1 MRLIDTSTGILK
13 EFIGS
18 NVPTYAIL
26 SHTWEDDEITYKDY
40 IKGRNQLRKGYEK
53 ITQTCRLARENDIAY
68 AWIDTCCID
77 KSSSAELSE
86 AINSMYLWYER
97 AIQCYVFLSDLGV
110 DTELKSALPRCRWFT
125 RGWTLQELIAN
136 RTVTFFD
143 SKWNHRG
150 TKLDLARHL
159 AEITLIDEDVMKG
172 NANLSDFCVATKMS
186 WAAKRSTTRI
196 EDRAYCLLG
205 LFEVNMPLLY
215 GEGEKAFQRLQEEII
230 RSTPDFSIFAWTKP
244 ACSRPDYIQRHR
256 IYCGILATS
265 PSDFSRRPYAGRGTL
280 KQEDFN
286 AYEFALSNFGLR
298 TRAHIESHQTDWGGY
313 SYVLPLQNLTRRH
326 SANGLTLG
334 VRLRKC
340 GPDIFVREDPWALF
354 HGPKGAP
361 NAPRERYYLTSISKA
376 EQRCATFTDD
386 LFIEKSRKYA
396 LQVQRPPEVDL
407 YDAWPGSRYDD
418 EDQLFFAEQSICD
431 CCMMRLWVK
440 FQVRVG
446 RRDVVVDFECVFYAV
461 GWSSESAD
469 DIQCTLFEY
478 EANSKSVNELQAQ
491 IAQWDHDR
499 DGVIGQLIYYHI
511 PKQKAFVFN
520 IPDTMYSVYVS
531 YQLTPTPLRMTSPR
545 ISSWTV
551 KFSTETYETANMPL
565 IDRGQWGKA

>member
-1 MRLIDTSTGILK
+1 MRLIDTSTGIMK

-18 NVPTYAIL
+18 DIPAYAIL

-40 IKGRNQLRKGYEK
+40 IKGRNQLSKGYEK
-53 ITQTCRLARENDIAY
+53 ITQTCSLARENGVAY

-77 KSSSAELSE
+77 KRSSAELTE

-97 AIQCYVFLSDLGV
+97 AIQCYVFLSDLEL
-110 DTELKSALPRCRWFT
+110 DTELETALPRCRWFT

-136 RTVTFFD
+136 RNVTFFD

-159 AEITLIDEDVMKG
+159 SEITLIDEDMMKG

-244 ACSRPDYIQRHR
+244 ARSRPAYAHRNR

-265 PSDFSRRPYAGRGTL
+265 PSDFNERPCAGRGPL

-298 TRAHIESHQTDWGGY
+298 TRAHIESHQTDSGGH
-313 SYVLPLQNLTRRH
+313 SYVLPLQYLTGRH
-326 SANGLTLG
+326 SANDMTLG

-340 GPDIFVREDPWALF
+340 GPDRFVREDPWTLF
-354 HGPKGAP
+354 HGPRGQPHAF
-361 NAPRERYYLTSISKA
+361 RERYYLTSISKA
-376 EQRCATFTDD
+376 EQRCLTFTDD
-386 LFIEKSRKYA
+386 LFIEKSRNYA
-396 LQVQRPPEVDL
+396 LQVQRPPEVDI
-407 YDAWPGSRYDD
+407 YDAWPWSRYDD
-418 EDQLFFAEQSICD
+418 EDQVFFAEQSIRD

-446 RRDVVVDFECVFYAV
+446 RRDVVVGSECVFYAV
-461 GWSSESAD
+461 GWASESAD
-469 DIQCTLFEY
+469 DIQCTLFKN
-478 EANSKSVNELQAQ
+478 EANSKSVNEIQTLVADL
-491 IAQWDHDR
+491 DHDR
-499 DGVIGQLIYYHI
+499 GSVIHELIYHHI
-511 PKQKAFVFN
+511 PKQKACVYN
-520 IPDTMYSVYVS
+520 IPGTMYSVYVS
-531 YQLTPTPLRMTSPR
+531 YQLTPTPLRMRSPR

-551 KFSTETYETANMPL
+551 KFFTETYETANVPL
-565 IDRGQWGKA
+565 IDEGQWYKS